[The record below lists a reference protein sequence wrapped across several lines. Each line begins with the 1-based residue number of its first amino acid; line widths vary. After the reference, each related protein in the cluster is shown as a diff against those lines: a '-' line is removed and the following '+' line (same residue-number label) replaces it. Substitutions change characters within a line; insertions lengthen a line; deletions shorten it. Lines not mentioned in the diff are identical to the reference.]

1 MNIQRMFDKDIDRH
15 INGVVQVGQ
24 TTDDAVEQEVRE
36 YVITTELRKHFARF
50 FRTYTAAY
58 LHPNNDTGVW
68 ISGFFGSGKSHF
80 LKMLSY
86 LLENHP
92 VGDTDTASLFM
103 EKLADA
109 PDIASAVGRLPAGRT
124 ETILFN
130 IGAQAVLRPDRDV
143 VLDVF
148 AKMFYNHLGFYGEN
162 LRVALMEW
170 EIERMGRTAAFRSAF
185 EAAAGKPWTALR
197 RSFGFYRGA
206 IVHAL
211 AESTGMKE
219 DDARRWFD
227 SRDDAAFSIDTFVA
241 DMNDWLCTKSDDFR
255 LLFMVDEMGQ
265 FIGDNLQRLLSLQ
278 SIVEQ
283 IGSHCGGRVWVVCT
297 GQEAIDA
304 IVKVHDEEFSRIQAR
319 FATRLSL
326 SSSSVDEVIQRRILE
341 KTPEAA
347 RLLESVYGA
356 QHTVLDNLFSFQN
369 AKSDMKGYGSAGD
382 FTANFPFVPYQF
394 TLMQDVFR
402 EIRIHGNVGTHL
414 SGGERSLLSGFQEA
428 ARRIEKEDEMSLAP
442 FHLFYDTVQSFL
454 DSNIRRVVERC
465 ARAAEKGEGLLPIDA
480 DILKTLYLI
489 RYVGDDIPAN
499 LENITILMAGRIDV
513 DKTALRSDVEAGL
526 KRLLRQNYVGHTDD
540 LWQFLTDEEQ
550 DVQREIR
557 STPVDQAKVIHTIG
571 DALFNDIYKGDRI
584 TLGRS
589 VLPFQRLVDDQS
601 FTTQTGPEYALHII
615 TGVYPDRTERLFLD
629 SHREVLVLLPADEG
643 LTSYYSLYEE
653 AEKIETY
660 AKQRSMASLASTV
673 QAIIRAQQDAAAGLR
688 RKALESLK
696 KAVDRASFFIDG
708 AEAVPKGR
716 TGAER
721 IQTAMELLAAA
732 VYNRHDGFDTYADS
746 DADVRAILTG
756 SADTLEGLGANRRA
770 MKEIE
775 DYLRIQSRSRSS
787 VTMEDI
793 QTRFR
798 RAPYGWQELDTAAA
812 CARLLRERLI
822 TVSIGGAALAPD
834 DPRLPDCLRLRSLTP
849 RTAVALKRPLEQK
862 ALTRA
867 RDILKEYLHV
877 MDLAAQEDEFLST
890 AKELLTKRQKHYQE
904 IRAEYNKN
912 SGRKYPGHQTVQTAV
927 NLLTELLA
935 AAGDGA
941 AFVKAVAA
949 RETDLLDSA
958 EDMEDVDNFFRT
970 QKDLFDTADN
980 RERELAGEADY
991 FADRPA
997 LQDALNAIRR
1007 ITRSPDRFPY
1017 RDVPHLA
1024 DYLHTVNDEYG
1035 RLLEAKRSELLDV
1048 AQQCRSEVFRAAGE
1062 NTNVKD
1068 ILDRADQW
1076 FGQKKEDILAA
1087 ASLTALDAMS
1097 KRLFDAKDQYERDI
1111 ARRLAPPA
1119 PARPAPAQPAQPV
1132 RRRVLYRQNFPQAVL
1147 TSAGDVDDYAE
1158 RIRRTLLDQLR
1169 EGGPIE
1175 LK

>member
-24 TTDDAVEQEVRE
+24 TAEDAVEQEVRE

-50 FRTYTAAY
+50 FRTYNAAY

-92 VGDTDTASLFM
+92 VGDTDTASLFR

-109 PDIASAVGRLPAGRT
+109 PDIAAAVSRLPAGRT

-148 AKMFYNHLGFYGEN
+148 AKMFYDHLGFYGEN

-170 EIERMGRTAAFRSAF
+170 EIERMGCTDAFRSAF

-197 RSFGFYRGA
+197 RSFGFYGGA
-206 IVHAL
+206 IVQAL

-241 DMNDWLCTKSDDFR
+241 DMNDWLRTKPDDFR

-283 IGSHCGGRVWVVCT
+283 IGSHCGGKVWVVCT

-369 AKSDMKGYGSAGD
+369 AKSDMKGYGSAAD

-394 TLMQDVFR
+394 NLMQDVFR

-454 DSNIRRVVERC
+454 DSAIRRVVDRC
-465 ARAAEKGEGLLPIDA
+465 ARAAEKEEGLLPLDA

-526 KRLLRQNYVGHTDD
+526 KRLLRENYVGCTDD

-557 STPVDQAKVIHTIG
+557 NTPVDQAKVIHTIG
-571 DALFNDIYKGDRI
+571 DALFNDIYKADRV

-601 FTTQTGPEYALHII
+601 FTTQSGLEYALHII
-615 TGVYPDRTERLFLD
+615 TGVYPDRSERLFLD
-629 SHREVLVLLPADEG
+629 SHGKVLVLLPEDEG

-688 RKALESLK
+688 HKAMDSLK

-708 AEAVPKGR
+708 AEAAPKGR

-732 VYNRHDGFDTYADS
+732 VYNRHDCFDTYADS
-746 DADVRAILTG
+746 DGDVRAILTG

-775 DYLRIQSRSRSS
+775 DYLRIQSRSRAS

-822 TVSIGGAALAPD
+822 TVSVGGAALALD
-834 DPRLPDCLRLRSLTP
+834 DARLPDYLRLRSLTP
-849 RTAVALKRPLEQK
+849 RAAVALKRPLEQK
-862 ALTRA
+862 ALARA
-867 RDILKEYLHV
+867 RDILKEYFHA
-877 MDLAAQEDEFLST
+877 MDLPAQEDDFLST
-890 AKELLTKRQKHYQE
+890 AKERLTERKEDYQK
-904 IRAEYNKN
+904 IRTNYN
-912 SGRKYPGHQTVQTAV
+912 SGRKYPGLQTVQEAV

-935 AAGDGA
+935 ASGDGA
-941 AFVKAVAA
+941 AFVKTVAA
-949 RETDLLDSA
+949 REKDLLDSA
-958 EDMEDVDNFFRT
+958 EDMEDVDNFFHT
-970 QKDLFDTADN
+970 QKKLFDEADD
-980 RERELAGEADY
+980 RERALAGEADY
-991 FADRPA
+991 FTDRPT
-997 LQDALNAIRR
+997 LKDALNAIRR
-1007 ITRSPDRFPY
+1007 ITRSPDHFPY
-1017 RDVPHLA
+1017 RDVPRLA
-1024 DYLHTVNDEYG
+1024 DYLHTVEEEYG
-1035 RLLEAKRSELLDV
+1035 QLLAAKRSELLDE
-1048 AQQCRSEVFRAAGE
+1048 AQQCRGEVFRAAGE
-1062 NTNVKD
+1062 AANVKD

-1076 FGQKKEDILAA
+1076 FAQKKEDILAA

-1097 KRLFDAKDQYERDI
+1097 KRLFDAKDQYDRDI

-1119 PARPAPAQPAQPV
+1119 PARPAPARPAQPAQ
-1132 RRRVLYRQNFPQAVL
+1132 RHIFYFYRQTFPTAVL
-1147 TSAGDVDDYAE
+1147 SSADDVDDYAE

-1169 EGGPIE
+1169 KGGPIT